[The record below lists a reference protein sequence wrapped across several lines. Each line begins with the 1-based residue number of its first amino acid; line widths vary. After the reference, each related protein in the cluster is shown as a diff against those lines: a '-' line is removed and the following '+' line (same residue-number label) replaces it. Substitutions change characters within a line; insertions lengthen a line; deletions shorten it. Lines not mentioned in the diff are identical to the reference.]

1 MLSKKASDVLRLSG
15 REEAMKVLVVDDE
28 EMILSLATKILTRQG
43 YEVITAYSG
52 DEGLKLYARQPDQI
66 DLLLIDL
73 TMPGLSGFETL
84 RRAREIKPGLPC
96 IISSGQLAD
105 PDDTPNDL
113 LNGLHFLQKPYRA
126 NQLSNLV
133 NEILTKEPAQNSQ

>member
-1 MLSKKASDVLRLSG
+1 
-15 REEAMKVLVVDDE
+15 MKILVVDDE

-52 DEGLKLYARQPDQI
+52 DEGLKRYGQQPSQI
-66 DLLLIDL
+66 DLLLLDL

-84 RRAREIKPGLPC
+84 RRARKISPELPC

-105 PDDTPNDL
+105 RDDIPDDL
-113 LNGLHFLQKPYRA
+113 KNGLHFLQKPYRA
-126 NQLSNLV
+126 EQLSNLV
-133 NEILTKEPAQNSQ
+133 NKILTREPAQNSQ

>member
-1 MLSKKASDVLRLSG
+1 
-15 REEAMKVLVVDDE
+15 MKILVVDDE

-43 YEVITAYSG
+43 HEVITAYSG
-52 DEGLKLYARQPDQI
+52 DEGLKLYALQPDQI
-66 DLLLIDL
+66 DLLMLDL

-84 RRAREIKPGLPC
+84 RRARKIRPELPC

-105 PDDTPNDL
+105 RDDTPDDL

-126 NQLSNLV
+126 DQLSSLV
-133 NEILTKEPAQNSQ
+133 NKILTKEPARNSQ